1 MTQLRITRSARVVH
15 PSSAGVPVDDWRE
28 RSACGPGTAHLF
40 HVPDGGETYSD
51 RARREAAALALC
63 DACPVSDAC
72 LRWALAT
79 GDAWA
84 IAGATTPEQRGYSSG
99 CGTRLHAPVRLPA
112 PVVRRLRDAERIL
125 RQARAGAA

>member
-1 MTQLRITRSARVVH
+1 M
-15 PSSAGVPVDDWRE
+15 PGDDWRQH
-28 RSACGPGTAHLF
+28 SACSPATAQLF
-40 HVPDGGETYSD
+40 HVPDGGESCTD
-51 RARREAAALALC
+51 RVRREAAALTLC

-72 LRWALAT
+72 LLWVLTT

-84 IAGATTPEQRGYSSG
+84 IAGGTTPEQRGYSSG

-112 PVVRRLRDAERIL
+112 PVARRLRDAERAC